1 MTATKAAGSDGAGE
15 TPAADD
21 RPLFIV
27 GAVRSGTTLTRDL
40 LRRVPDFICPEESH
54 FFRWAE
60 PFRTPHSLQP
70 YRNNN
75 LLRKHREIDGVH
87 AEDFERILTS
97 SRSKAELQ
105 RNYIT
110 AFARAKGITGPYRWF
125 DKTPQNVYGAP
136 LIAQELPRA
145 RFLHLVRNPLN
156 VVASVQLGRQ
166 VKIPDIHGACNYW
179 LEAVMIMT
187 TVKAAYPDRV
197 LTMRYEDMI
206 ADVPAAMARILTHA
220 DIAAPQRLFKAS
232 DAHDERNLWRTGL
245 TPAAAR
251 CVRNRCGALAAQF
264 GYDLADELAGH
275 GIAG

>member
-1 MTATKAAGSDGAGE
+1 MTATGSAGSDVQGE
-15 TPAADD
+15 TLEADD

-40 LRRVPDFICPEESH
+40 LRRVPNFICPEESH

-97 SRSKAELQ
+97 SRSKADLQ

-136 LIAQELPRA
+136 LIAQQLPKA

-156 VVASVQLGRQ
+156 MVASVQLGRQ

-179 LEAVMIMT
+179 IEAVMIMA
-187 TVKAAYPDRV
+187 TVEAAYPDRV
-197 LTMRYEDMI
+197 LTMRYEDLI
-206 ADVPAAMARILTHA
+206 ADVPAAMARILAHA
-220 DIAAPQRLFKAS
+220 GVAAPGGLFKMS

-245 TPAAAR
+245 KPAAAR
-251 CVRNRCGALAAQF
+251 CVRNRCGALTAQF
-264 GYDLADELAGH
+264 GYDIDAELAVH
-275 GIAG
+275 GTGG